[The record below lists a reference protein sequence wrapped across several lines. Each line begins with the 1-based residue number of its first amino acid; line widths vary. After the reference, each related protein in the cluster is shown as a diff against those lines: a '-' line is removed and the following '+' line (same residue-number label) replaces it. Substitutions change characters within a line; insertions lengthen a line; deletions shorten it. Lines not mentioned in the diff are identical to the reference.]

1 MDYHEPVKRLP
12 IIGLILAFA
21 VAAPA
26 AAQVRGIP
34 ASATSP
40 HQGGLVLTPGG
51 IPASVA
57 SPGPRGYV
65 TFSPDF
71 RPVGPPTRDR
81 LNRVHLRTPVPLF
94 YAVPIYEVAYLPV
107 GQGENS
113 YRVVEPPTTR
123 GEPARVIVE
132 IRDTRSQP
140 APEPKPAPAAGPTP
154 AAAPEPELPRVA
166 TIFIFQDG
174 SRKELKDFAITAT
187 ELIEL
192 TDGLIKRSPLASLDR
207 AATLK
212 ANGENGVQVHLPN
225 SASD

>member
-1 MDYHEPVKRLP
+1 M
-12 IIGLILAFA
+12 LA
-21 VAAPA
+21 AATST

-40 HQGGLVLTPGG
+40 HSGGLVLTPGG

-57 SPGPRGYV
+57 SPGPRGFI
-65 TFSPDF
+65 TFSADF
-71 RPVGPPTRDR
+71 RPVGPPVRDR

-107 GQGENS
+107 GPGETS
-113 YRVVEPPTTR
+113 YRVVEPAAAR

-132 IRDTRSQP
+132 IRDTRPQAAAESKP
-140 APEPKPAPAAGPTP
+140 AAPAAPKVAP
-154 AAAPEPELPRVA
+154 APEPELPRVA
-166 TIFIFQDG
+166 TVFIFQDG

-187 ELIEL
+187 ELIDL
-192 TDGLIKRSPLASLDR
+192 SDGLIKRSPLAALDR

-212 ANGENGVQVHLPN
+212 VNAENGIQVHLP
-225 SASD
+225 SAASD